1 MNTIKINNKVVIIK
15 PIDFDAIC
23 TLEDLGF
30 DVSKVGSKAFS
41 SIRSAVAF
49 NMGITLQE
57 ASTEIEQHIKNG
69 GKFDEFVPLLE
80 AITQS
85 DFFQDLARNAE
96 NTENN

>member
-30 DVSKVGSKAFS
+30 DVAKVGSRTLS

-57 ASTEIEQHIKNG
+57 ASAEIEQHIKNG
-69 GKFDEFVPLLE
+69 GKFDEFAPLLE

-85 DFFQDLARNAE
+85 DFFQNLARNME